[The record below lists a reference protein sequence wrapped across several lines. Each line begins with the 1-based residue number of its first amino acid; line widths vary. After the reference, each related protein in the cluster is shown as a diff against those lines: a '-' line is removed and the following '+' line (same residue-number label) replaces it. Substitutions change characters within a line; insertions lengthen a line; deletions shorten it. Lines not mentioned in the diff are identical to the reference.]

1 MIVTWKERGLVLL
14 AAAPLLGVVPMAT
27 GAHADG
33 AVVLRTASP
42 KEDVLPGGTYA
53 WTYKMLAKGP
63 AKSGRA
69 VFRMTLP
76 RSLEFVSGEKRC
88 RSKGRRVVCHLGTVR
103 KGQKVRGAIRAKVS
117 RRADAGQKI
126 SARGTVTWGKTRVTR
141 RFPAVRVAKG
151 ADLLTTEAAPATAR
165 AAVAGSRRPVRP
177 ARPGGVTGG

>member
-33 AVVLRTASP
+33 GVALRTASP

-76 RSLEFVSGEKRC
+76 RSLEFVSGEKHC
-88 RSKGRRVVCHLGTVR
+88 RSKGRKVVCRLGKVK
-103 KGQKVRGAIRAKVS
+103 KGHKVKGAIRAKVS

-126 SARGTVTWGKTRVTR
+126 SARGTLTWGRTSVTR
-141 RFPAVRVAKG
+141 RFPAVRVAEA
-151 ADLLTTEAAPATAR
+151 ADLLTAEAVPATERRGVRGAP
-165 AAVAGSRRPVRP
+165 GSRR
-177 ARPGGVTGG
+177 